1 MITVQ
6 SRGHPSI
13 RKHGTSWDASLT
25 RIRRRS
31 TDRCVADSGPTTREI
46 LTTATATAIALE
58 YCRAK
63 SRSGLL
69 VAKTNLSVND
79 LD

>member
-46 LTTATATAIALE
+46 LTTAIALE